1 MLLRR
6 HVQLRGFVVVVHH
19 QSNLDSAQTPTSEIR
34 WEGRKILEERTKVFT
49 SLPGLNKIMER

>member
-6 HVQLRGFVVVVHH
+6 HVQLRGFVVVVDH
-19 QSNLDSAQTPTSEIR
+19 QSNLDIAQIPTSEIR
-34 WEGRKILEERTKVFT
+34 WEGRKILEGRTKVFT

>member
-1 MLLRR
+1 MLLGR

-34 WEGRKILEERTKVFT
+34 WEGQKSLKGRKKVFT

>member
-1 MLLRR
+1 MLLRG
-6 HVQLRGFVVVVHH
+6 HVRVRGFVVVVHH

-34 WEGRKILEERTKVFT
+34 WEGRKILEGRTKVFT